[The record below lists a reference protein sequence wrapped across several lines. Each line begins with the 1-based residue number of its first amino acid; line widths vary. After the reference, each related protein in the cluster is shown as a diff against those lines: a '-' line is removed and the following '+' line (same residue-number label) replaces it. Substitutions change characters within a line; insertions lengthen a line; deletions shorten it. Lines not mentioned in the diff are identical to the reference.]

1 MAFQAP
7 GVLLVVTLRVT
18 RRRGARRGAGAEAT
32 LGWRSQLQASRT
44 DAALPGHVNS
54 SLSAFLGLSSHIS
67 EMGVRKNTENDKHL
81 AQPLLRAL
89 WAELVMTWGMG

>member
-1 MAFQAP
+1 MALQAP
-7 GVLLVVTLRVT
+7 RVLRVVTLQVT

-44 DAALPGHVNS
+44 DEALPGHVNS
-54 SLSAFLGLSSHIS
+54 SLSAFLGPSGRIS
-67 EMGVRKNTENDKHL
+67 EMGVRNNTENDKHL